1 MSFCKGNDAINAF
14 AQQHHLKTV
23 MDECGERI
31 IPGKRNTANHVFFYG
46 NWPGESDP
54 RTLGVKF
61 MPDPHGKRPP
71 TREQW
76 NNRRRALEAAGC
88 AIVCDAD
95 GEGYARFDPTDTRQF
110 QTALRVAG
118 IRPRRQLSLEYREL
132 LRARASGL
140 RRITAG
146 TA

>member
-1 MSFCKGNDAINAF
+1 MRKSNDTINAF
-14 AQQHHLKTV
+14 AQHHRLKTV
-23 MDECGERI
+23 VNDCGELI

-46 NWPGESDP
+46 NWSGASDP
-54 RTLGVKF
+54 RTFGVMF

-95 GEGYARFDPTDTRQF
+95 GEGYARFDPTDARQL

-118 IRPRRQLSLEYREL
+118 IRPMRQLNPEYREL